1 MRVVRQWLD
10 AGKGARVTDPGWSD
24 MSNCGQNDTRELAL
38 VTVLPA
44 QPPTPRLTRIKL
56 GTIREIRAELSRVYR
71 EARSGKIDTST
82 ATRLAYLLDLMA
94 RMVERG
100 ELETRIETLEAK
112 AGK

>member
-1 MRVVRQWLD
+1 MSGLAD
-10 AGKGARVTDPGWSD
+10 T
-24 MSNCGQNDTRELAL
+24 SNCGQNEPSQKAL

-44 QPPTPRLTRIKL
+44 KPQPPRLTRIKL

-71 EARSGKIDTST
+71 EARSGKIDTGT

-100 ELETRIETLEAK
+100 ELEERIQTLEATTDK
-112 AGK
+112 

>member
-1 MRVVRQWLD
+1 MTGW
-10 AGKGARVTDPGWSD
+10 PGLTE
-24 MSNCGQNDTRELAL
+24 CGQNQSAKTAL
-38 VTVLPA
+38 ITVLPA
-44 QPPTPRLTRIKL
+44 KPQPPRLTRIKL

-71 EARSGKIDTST
+71 EARSGKIETST

-100 ELETRIETLEAK
+100 ELETRVKTLEAK

>member
-1 MRVVRQWLD
+1 MT
-10 AGKGARVTDPGWSD
+10 AGWPSHT
-24 MSNCGQNDTRELAL
+24 NCGQNESTELAL

-44 QPPTPRLTRIKL
+44 KAPTQRLTRIKL

-71 EARSGKIDTST
+71 EARSGKIDTTT

-100 ELETRIETLEAK
+100 ELENRIEKLETK
-112 AGK
+112 ASK